1 MPIEINIL
9 VINDF
14 LFQKEEQPEWPE
26 SFYRAA
32 FTHPLDI
39 NFILFLRNFC
49 HFMWPSSFLFLHPVK
64 EAQK

>member
-26 SFYRAA
+26 TKHWRDAP
-32 FTHPLDI
+32 TLD
-39 NFILFLRNFC
+39 
-49 HFMWPSSFLFLHPVK
+49 
-64 EAQK
+64 